1 MSIAYLD
8 GRWIDDAEAVVP
20 ADDRGF
26 LYGDAVFET
35 ARRVRSGFF
44 RLERHLD
51 RLRVSADALDLPLP
65 PLSDLRAIAHGL
77 AERNAFADAT
87 LRITL
92 TRGGRSGPLLLA
104 TLTPAPGDWR
114 ERAAAGWRIATA
126 AVRHPSLDC
135 LPPVKTPGRLH
146 GLVARVEAARAGA
159 DDALLLTA
167 GGDLCEGPTWNVFW
181 RKHATLYTPS
191 ADTGLL
197 EGVTRAAILELAP
210 ALGYPVVQGRFA
222 RGTLDDADEIF
233 ATMTS
238 SGVVPFMS
246 LDGRS
251 LPPEARAAA
260 PRLQDAY
267 WKLVDTE
274 AD

>member
-8 GRWIDDAEAVVP
+8 GRWIDEAEAVIP

-35 ARRVRSGFF
+35 GRRVGTGYF

-51 RLRVSADALDLPLP
+51 RLRASAQALALPLP
-65 PLSDLRAIAHGL
+65 PVAELVGIARGL
-77 AERNAFADAT
+77 AERNTFSDAT
-87 LRITL
+87 LRLTL
-92 TRGGRSGPLLLA
+92 TRGGRQGPTLLA
-104 TLTPAPGDWR
+104 TLTPVAADWR
-114 ERAAAGWRIATA
+114 ERAAAGWRVITA
-126 AVRHPSLDC
+126 AVCHPPLDC

-146 GLVARVEAARAGA
+146 GLVARVEAQRAGA
-159 DDALLLTA
+159 DDALLLTSA
-167 GGDLCEGPTWNVFW
+167 GDVCEGPTWNVFW
-181 RKHATLYTPS
+181 RKRGTLFTPS

-210 ALGYPVVQGRFA
+210 ALGYEVAQGSFPR
-222 RGTLDDADEIF
+222 RELDDADELF

-238 SGVVPFMS
+238 TGVVPFAS
-246 LDGRS
+246 LDGRL
-251 LPPEARAAA
+251 LPMPAHRAAA
-260 PRLQDAY
+260 RLQDAY
-267 WKLVDTE
+267 WRLVTAE